1 MILKL
6 GTSINE
12 SSSMMLP
19 VRNLHC
25 KNIMHWERL
34 MFLQPQSQSS
44 KPLSKETMG
53 TQQLDSGL
61 DSLRRYAQFAF
72 LR

>member
-1 MILKL
+1 
-6 GTSINE
+6 
-12 SSSMMLP
+12 
-19 VRNLHC
+19 
-25 KNIMHWERL
+25 
-34 MFLQPQSQSS
+34 MFPQS